1 MLGLRRMETIDEDDG
16 MLGLSLSDGDGDGD
30 GDEEEDGEEEVRVCR
45 TPPPPRYV
53 PADSVNQGR
62 QRTSIHGGEDY
73 AAGGAGAGGG
83 GSAYTSFPPFGS
95 MSRLRRGMMVQ
106 FCREDEGALQGV
118 RSASAAAAAAWEYPP
133 RKAARLF

>member
-1 MLGLRRMETIDEDDG
+1 METIDEDGG
-16 MLGLSLSDGDGDGD
+16 MLGLSLSDGDGDS
-30 GDEEEDGEEEVRVCR
+30 DGEDEARVCR

-53 PADSVNQGR
+53 PADCVTQGR

-73 AAGGAGAGGG
+73 AAGEGGAGGG

-118 RSASAAAAAAWEYPP
+118 GSASAAAAAWEYPP

>member
-1 MLGLRRMETIDEDDG
+1 MMGCSGCRLMGMGTQTWRTKLGYVG
-16 MLGLSLSDGDGDGD
+16 
-30 GDEEEDGEEEVRVCR
+30 
-45 TPPPPRYV
+45 PPPPPHPPLYV
-53 PADSVNQGR
+53 PADCVTQGR

-73 AAGGAGAGGG
+73 AAGEGGVGGG

-118 RSASAAAAAAWEYPP
+118 GSASAAAAAAAWEYPP

>member
-1 MLGLRRMETIDEDDG
+1 
-16 MLGLSLSDGDGDGD
+16 MLGLSSDGDGDSD
-30 GDEEEDGEEEVRVCR
+30 VEDEARVCR
-45 TPPPPRYV
+45 TASTPPPHPPLYV
-53 PADSVNQGR
+53 PADCVTQGR

-73 AAGGAGAGGG
+73 AAGEGGVGGG

-118 RSASAAAAAAWEYPP
+118 GSAAAVAAWEYPP